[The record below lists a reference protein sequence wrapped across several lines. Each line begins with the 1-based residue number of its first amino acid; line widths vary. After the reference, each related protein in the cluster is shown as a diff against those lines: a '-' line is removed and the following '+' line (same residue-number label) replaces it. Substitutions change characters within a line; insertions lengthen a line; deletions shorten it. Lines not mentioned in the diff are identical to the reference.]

1 MPDGLGDIRT
11 RECRDPHDRQE
22 EDDDCANG
30 HPGDLNRRIAEH
42 WRTVHQLG
50 GRAPEEHRGVEHHHH
65 DGDEDGCREGRQ
77 KRQRPALILPL
88 DSLVVWRIVDLKD
101 GQDADRRKHDP
112 DD

>member
-50 GRAPEEHRGVEHHHH
+50 GEADHVE
-65 DGDEDGCREGRQ
+65 D
-77 KRQRPALILPL
+77 ALAA
-88 DSLVVWRIVDLKD
+88 VDLLVEVDQRLLAELGHGIVAGVVDALQD
-101 GQDADRRKHDP
+101 GAFPEQQLALQE
-112 DD
+112 